1 MDYGGNMKNEIYAKF
16 NADGFVA
23 GFWQSA
29 AYAPPADGE
38 DRNPIIPA
46 DAIKI
51 TEAQFDELFNN
62 PQTRKWQN
70 GKVVPY
76 DPPVT
81 PPPPP
86 DRVTSRQFKLQLL
99 EDGLLADVEAWIAT
113 QDQAT
118 QIVWDCAGTFV
129 RTDDM
134 MQDGFAAMGFTDAQ
148 VDEFMLKAA
157 AK

>member
-1 MDYGGNMKNEIYAKF
+1 MKNEIYAKF
-16 NADGFVA
+16 NDEGFVA

-29 AYAPPADGE
+29 AYAPPAEGE
-38 DRNPIIPA
+38 DRNPVIPA

-62 PQTRKWQN
+62 PQTRKFV
-70 GKVVPY
+70 GGEIVDY

-86 DRVTSRQFKLQLL
+86 ERVTSRQFKLQLL
-99 EDGLLADVEAWIAT
+99 EDGLLADVETWISQ
-113 QDQAT
+113 QDEAT
-118 QIVWDCAGTFV
+118 QIVWGCAGTFV

-134 MQDGFAAMGFTDAQ
+134 MQAGFAAMGFTDAQ
-148 VDEFMLKAA
+148 IDAFMTKAS